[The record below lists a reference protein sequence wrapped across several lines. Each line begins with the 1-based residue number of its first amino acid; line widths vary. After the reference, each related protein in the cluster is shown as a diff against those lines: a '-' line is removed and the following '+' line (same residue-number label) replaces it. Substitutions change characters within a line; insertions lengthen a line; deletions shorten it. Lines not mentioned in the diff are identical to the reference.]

1 MRYLSPTYLL
11 LYFALRNIVDAQL
24 INPPMINYSAPICSG
39 LFPEI
44 SNKFVARLK
53 APPNPI
59 LLPKCLQS
67 IPAQCSVIARVTRVR
82 STICCSSSLH
92 KKSVT
97 GTRNEN
103 QLLHHCSPPR
113 KCGLTLIVELQSSC
127 RFGGQCSFSSTYY
140 IPILR
145 CLENNES
152 LLLPRSCFPS
162 TYTESVSKLFMASQL
177 IVLIFLVFGPITS
190 SL

>member
-1 MRYLSPTYLL
+1 MKINYC
-11 LYFALRNIVDAQL
+11 AIAHNAHL
-24 INPPMINYSAPICSG
+24 INPPMINYSAPIGSG

-44 SNKFVARLK
+44 SNKFVARLR

-59 LLPKCLQS
+59 GLPKCLQS
-67 IPAQCSVIARVTRVR
+67 IPAQCSVMIARVTRVR

-92 KKSVT
+92 KKRVT
-97 GTRNEN
+97 GSHNEN
-103 QLLHHCSPPR
+103 QLLHRCSPPR
-113 KCGLTLIVELQSSC
+113 KRGLTLIVELQSSC
-127 RFGGQCSFSSTYY
+127 RFGGQCSFSATYY

-145 CLENNES
+145 RLENNES
-152 LLLPRSCFPS
+152 LLLPRSCFPA

-177 IVLIFLVFGPITS
+177 IVLIFPVFDPITS